1 LAVSKTLEK
10 IRKRPWVMHVDDERG
25 DGSSIIVILANGFDF
40 RNESECGVRGFDTV
54 ADAEAETRRN
64 RINFLRK

>member
-1 LAVSKTLEK
+1 MSKTLEK
-10 IRKRPWVMHVDDERG
+10 IRKRPWVAHVDDERG

-40 RNESECGVRGFDTV
+40 SNESECGVRGFDTV
-54 ADAEAETRRN
+54 ADAESETRRN